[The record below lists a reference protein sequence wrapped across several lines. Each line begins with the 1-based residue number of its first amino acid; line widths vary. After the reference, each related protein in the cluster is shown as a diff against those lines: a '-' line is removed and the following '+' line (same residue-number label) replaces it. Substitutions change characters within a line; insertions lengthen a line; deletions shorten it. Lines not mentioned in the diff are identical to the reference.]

1 MSIKYNVANVIDL
14 GSYYRARSVAKS
26 DMAYIEPGR
35 LYLKLSALCA
45 EKIKA
50 ELEKGTEV
58 LIPKDLEREVLPMDL
73 VLNETDPLTVI
84 KGMALARMGSKI
96 DGHLASVSALE
107 FYNFF
112 TIHAKLMDAGY
123 IITDENREEKYLEII
138 NSGSNEIISALE
150 EYLEARD
157 NINIVS
163 WAYKQLKRARETME
177 DVKNEEEVKKIETS
191 FFEAIENPQ

>member
-1 MSIKYNVANVIDL
+1 MSIKYNVANVKDL

-26 DMAYIEPGR
+26 DMSYIEPGR
-35 LYLKLSALCA
+35 QYLKLSALCA
-45 EKIKA
+45 EKIKT
-50 ELEKGTEV
+50 ELEKGSEV

-73 VLNETDPLTVI
+73 VLNETDPLTI
-84 KGMALARMGSKI
+84 AKGVALARMGSKI
-96 DGHLASVSALE
+96 DGHLASTSAVE
-107 FYNFF
+107 FYVFF

-138 NSGSNEIISALE
+138 NSGSDETISALE

-157 NINIVS
+157 RINIVA
-163 WAYKQLKRARETME
+163 WAYKQLKRAQEAME
-177 DVKNEEEVKKIETS
+177 DVKNEEEVKRIETS